1 MPVLPP
7 HIREQIRAAS
17 DIVEVIGAS
26 LPLKRAGTD
35 FVALCPF
42 HREKT
47 PSFHVSPSK
56 QMYYCFGCHKGGD
69 VFRFLQDHDGL
80 TFVEAARRLAERAGI
95 RLEWEDSPAQREE
108 RAISDRLRELHEQI
122 ARRWQQA
129 LQTDAAGE
137 AAREYLASRGVSQEA
152 VELFRL
158 GYAPEAWDDTLNW
171 ARAKGWDLALV
182 EQAGLILP
190 RDPADPSR
198 GHYDRFRGRLMFPI
212 CDEQGRVIAF
222 SGRIL
227 RGDDKAPKYVNSP
240 ESPIFTKGRVL
251 YALDK
256 SKRAILDA
264 GAAIICE
271 GQLDA
276 IACFMAGVKNIV
288 APQGTA
294 LTGEHLRILRR
305 YAQEV
310 VLCFDSDTAGQKAAA
325 RALDEVLGSGL
336 FVRVITVPAPHDP
349 DSYIKAHGP
358 EAFRALVGSARD
370 FFEFYLEFL
379 CAREPVQTDRGRQVV
394 LQEMAAALG
403 RTANEILLDRYA
415 QRTAMALAA
424 AGGVALSP
432 DAVRAE
438 FRKRIAASGRSAPR
452 PRPAPEP
459 AQEPRPAFVPP
470 SAQELWLLKLMFLN
484 DEYAGWL
491 ALHLS
496 LDWIRHPG
504 ARTLVQR
511 RLQAWQEERWNGAAA
526 FLGELEEDDL
536 RSLASAAMA
545 DSRPI
550 PNPEQQLS
558 DVVLRLRNAWLDQE
572 IKIQLA
578 RAEVSEE
585 ERIASLQRLQELRA
599 AKRAPLVA
607 QTNG

>member
-459 AQEPRPAFVPP
+459 AQEPRPAGAAPVAGLDPASGSENSRAAPTSGVAGGAMERRGRVPWRTRGGR
-470 SAQELWLLKLMFLN
+470 SAQSGFRGHGRQPAHSQSGTAAIRRRAASAKRVAGSGDQNPVGASGSQRGGANRESPAFAGTPRGEARPSGGA
-484 DEYAGWL
+484 DEWVGAFP
-491 ALHLS
+491 S
-496 LDWIRHPG
+496 G
-504 ARTLVQR
+504 AR
-511 RLQAWQEERWNGAAA
+511 E
-526 FLGELEEDDL
+526 
-536 RSLASAAMA
+536 
-545 DSRPI
+545 P
-550 PNPEQQLS
+550 
-558 DVVLRLRNAWLDQE
+558 
-572 IKIQLA
+572 
-578 RAEVSEE
+578 
-585 ERIASLQRLQELRA
+585 
-599 AKRAPLVA
+599 
-607 QTNG
+607 